1 LQTLVRAAI
10 RPDEQIHFGGH
21 GKPIQSTGGE
31 GTCRDDHAP
40 AGMVFDIAGRVD
52 AKHSQSISINMA
64 KVKSFGERIADALVE
79 DGLLTTKQIEE
90 LLEQQKKE
98 GARLIKLIIDKAYV
112 SDQDLAVSMGRVLNV
127 PPVNLARIAI
137 PPEIFEL
144 LPRDTAYNHKVIP
157 VSRLENK
164 LFLAMAD
171 PLNVLALDDVK
182 RLTRLEITP
191 LIASEKAILEKLNA
205 IDASKSSSME
215 DIIEDAAKQREAD
228 EEAGTIENIRE
239 AVEDVNLDRLA
250 ASTEEAPVIKLANL
264 IVLQAIKDRASDI
277 HLEPFEKT
285 VRLRYRV
292 DGVLIDATPPPKQM
306 QLALAS
312 RFKIMSNL
320 DIAERRLP
328 QDGRMRVKVSGRDFD
343 LRVSV
348 LPTVHGE
355 KIVLRVLDKTNLS
368 ASVDKLG
375 LDPETFKQF
384 RNAIDAPHGLILVTG
399 PTGSGKTTTLYS
411 ALNELNNP
419 IYNIVTVEDPV
430 EFQIAGINQVPTKKE
445 IGLTFASA
453 LRSILRQDP
462 DIIMI
467 GEIRDT
473 ETAEIAI
480 EAALTG
486 HQVLSTMHCND
497 APGAIARLDD
507 MGIAPF
513 LISSSVILSCAQ
525 RLIRRICSHCKE
537 PVTYPPKMFEDLG
550 IDPAMFAGMQLF
562 RGHGC
567 ERCKNSGY
575 AGRMAI
581 IEAMTMSDQIRKLI
595 IARANTRELAKV
607 AISQGMRT
615 LRMAALDRARD
626 GVSTLEQVLVM
637 TSSH

>member
-1 LQTLVRAAI
+1 
-10 RPDEQIHFGGH
+10 
-21 GKPIQSTGGE
+21 
-31 GTCRDDHAP
+31 
-40 AGMVFDIAGRVD
+40 
-52 AKHSQSISINMA
+52 MA

-79 DGLLTTKQIEE
+79 DGLLTERQIVE

-98 GARLIKLIIDKAYV
+98 GARLIKLIIDKSYV
-112 SDQDLAVSMGRVLNV
+112 SEQDLAVSMGRVLNV
-127 PPVNLARIAI
+127 PPINLARVSIL
-137 PPEIFEL
+137 PDVVEL
-144 LPRDTAYNHKVIP
+144 LPRDTMFNYKVLP
-157 VSRLENK
+157 VSRLENR

-182 RLTRLEITP
+182 RITKLEVTP
-191 LIASEKAILEKLNA
+191 LIASEKAIVDKLNA
-205 IDASKSSSME
+205 IDAAKSGGSME
-215 DIIEDAAKQREAD
+215 DIIQDAKKQSEAEAEEAD
-228 EEAGTIENIRE
+228 SVESIKEGVEEVNI
-239 AVEDVNLDRLA
+239 DQLA
-250 ASTEEAPVIKLANL
+250 TSSGEAPVIKLANL
-264 IVLQAIKDRASDI
+264 IIVQAIKDRASDI
-277 HLEPFEKT
+277 HLEPFEKGM
-285 VRLRYRV
+285 RLRYRV
-292 DGVLIDATPPPKQM
+292 DGVLMDATPPPKQM
-306 QLALAS
+306 QLALTS
-312 RFKIMSNL
+312 RFKIMSSL

-328 QDGRMRVKVSGRDFD
+328 QDGRMRVKVSGKDFD

-355 KIVLRVLDKTNLS
+355 KVVLRVLDKTNLS
-368 ASVDKLG
+368 ASIDKLG
-375 LDPETFKQF
+375 LDAETFKQF
-384 RNAIDAPHGLILVTG
+384 KFAIDAPHGLILVTG

-430 EFQIAGINQVPTKKE
+430 EFQIPGINQVPTKKD
-445 IGLTFASA
+445 IGLTFANA

-525 RLIRRICSHCKE
+525 RLMRRICSHCKE

-550 IDPAMFAGMQLF
+550 IDPATFDGVQLY
-562 RGHGC
+562 RGRGC
-567 ERCKNSGY
+567 DRCKNSGY

-581 IEAMTMSDQIRKLI
+581 IEAMTITDQIRKLI
-595 IARANTRELAKV
+595 IARANTRELGKV
-607 AISQGMRT
+607 AISQGMHT
-615 LRMAALDRARD
+615 LRMVGLDRSRE
-626 GVSTLEQVLVM
+626 GTSTLEQVLLI
-637 TSSH
+637 TSAH

>member
-1 LQTLVRAAI
+1 
-10 RPDEQIHFGGH
+10 
-21 GKPIQSTGGE
+21 
-31 GTCRDDHAP
+31 
-40 AGMVFDIAGRVD
+40 
-52 AKHSQSISINMA
+52 MA

-79 DGLLTTKQIEE
+79 DGLLSEGQIVE

-98 GARLIKLIIDKAYV
+98 GARLIKLIIDKSYV
-112 SDQDLAVSMGRVLNV
+112 SEQDLAVSMGRVLNV
-127 PPVNLARIAI
+127 APINLARVNIL
-137 PPEIFEL
+137 PDVVEL
-144 LPRDTAYNHKVIP
+144 LPRDTTYNYKVVP
-157 VSRLENK
+157 VSRLENR

-182 RLTRLEITP
+182 RITRLEVTP
-191 LIASEKAILEKLNA
+191 LIASEKAIMDKLSA
-205 IDASKSSSME
+205 FDAAKSGGSME
-215 DIIEDAAKQREAD
+215 DIIQDAQKQSEAEAD
-228 EEAGTIENIRE
+228 ADSVESVKEGVEEVNI
-239 AVEDVNLDRLA
+239 DQLA
-250 ASTEEAPVIKLANL
+250 SSSGEAPVIKLANL
-264 IVLQAIKDRASDI
+264 IIVQAIKDRASDI
-277 HLEPFEKT
+277 HLEPFEKGM
-285 VRLRYRV
+285 RLRYRV
-292 DGVLIDATPPPKQM
+292 DGVLLDATPPPKQM
-306 QLALAS
+306 QLALTS
-312 RFKIMSNL
+312 RFKIMSSL

-328 QDGRMRVKVSGRDFD
+328 QDGRMRVKVSGKDFD

-355 KIVLRVLDKTNLS
+355 KVVMRVLDKSNLS
-368 ASVDKLG
+368 ASMDKLG
-375 LDPETFKQF
+375 LDAETFKQF
-384 RNAIDAPHGLILVTG
+384 KFAIDAPHGLILVTG

-419 IYNIVTVEDPV
+419 VYNIVTVEDPV
-430 EFQIAGINQVPTKKE
+430 EFQIPGINQVPTKKD

-525 RLIRRICSHCKE
+525 RLMRRICSHCKE
-537 PVTYPPKMFEDLG
+537 PITYPAKMFEDLG
-550 IDPAMFAGMQLF
+550 IDPATFEGVQLY
-562 RGHGC
+562 RGRGC
-567 ERCKNSGY
+567 DRCKNSGY

-581 IEAMTMSDQIRKLI
+581 IEAMTITDQIRKLI

-607 AISQGMRT
+607 AISQGMHT
-615 LRMAALDRARD
+615 LRMVGLDRARE
-626 GVSTLEQVLVM
+626 GISTLEQVLLL
-637 TSSH
+637 TSAH

>member
-1 LQTLVRAAI
+1 
-10 RPDEQIHFGGH
+10 
-21 GKPIQSTGGE
+21 
-31 GTCRDDHAP
+31 
-40 AGMVFDIAGRVD
+40 
-52 AKHSQSISINMA
+52 MA

-79 DGLLTTKQIEE
+79 DGLLTATQIEE

-98 GARLIKLIIDKAYV
+98 GARLIKLIVDKAYV
-112 SDQDLAVSMGRVLNV
+112 SEQDLAVSMGRVLNV
-127 PPVNLARIAI
+127 PPINLGRTNIL
-137 PPEIFEL
+137 PEVVEL
-144 LPRDTAYNHKVIP
+144 LPRDIAHNYKVVP

-171 PLNVLALDDVK
+171 PLNVLAIDDVK
-182 RLTRLEITP
+182 RITKLEIAP
-191 LIASEKAILEKLNA
+191 LIASEKSIIDKLNTL
-205 IDASKSSSME
+205 DSSKNSSME
-215 DIIEDAAKQREAD
+215 DIIQDAQKQQSEEDAEAD
-228 EEAGTIENIRE
+228 TIEEVRE
-239 AVEDVNLDRLA
+239 GLEEVNLDQLA
-250 ASTEEAPVIKLANL
+250 ASSGEAPVIKLANL
-264 IVLQAIKDRASDI
+264 IIVQAIKDRASDI
-277 HLEPFEKT
+277 HLEPFEKSM
-285 VRLRYRV
+285 RLRYRV
-292 DGVLIDATPPPKQM
+292 DGVLLDATPPPKQM

-312 RFKIMSNL
+312 RFKIMSSL
-320 DIAERRLP
+320 DIAERRMP
-328 QDGRMRVKVSGRDFD
+328 QDGRMRVKVSGKDFD

-355 KIVLRVLDKTNLS
+355 KIVMRVLDKSNLT
-368 ASVDKLG
+368 ASIDKLG
-375 LDPETFKQF
+375 LDADTFKQVKS
-384 RNAIDAPHGLILVTG
+384 AIDAPHGLILVTG

-419 IYNIVTVEDPV
+419 VYNIITVEDPV
-430 EFQIAGINQVPTKKE
+430 EFQVPGINQVPTKKE
-445 IGLTFASA
+445 IGLTFANA

-525 RLIRRICSHCKE
+525 RLMRRICSHCKE

-550 IDPAMFAGMQLF
+550 IDPATFSGVQLY
-562 RGHGC
+562 RGRGC
-567 ERCKNSGY
+567 DRCKNSGY

-581 IEAMTMSDQIRKLI
+581 IEAMTISDQIRKLI
-595 IARANTRELAKV
+595 IGRANTRELGKV
-607 AISQGMRT
+607 AISQGMHT
-615 LRMAALDRARD
+615 LRMVGLDRARD
-626 GVSTLEQVLVM
+626 GISTLEQVLM
-637 TSSH
+637 ITSAH